1 MAQGSGRFRVALLV
15 WLSFGGIAL
24 WLGSQ
29 LHADSPQY
37 AITNIGVMPGGFQSG
52 ALAIN
57 ANGGVAGLADF
68 HAAIYR
74 DGVLQDIGTLG
85 GTELDHSMANGIT
98 DAGVIAGESS
108 NGRGVLHAFVFKAGT
123 MTDLTPADAWFS
135 RARAINAREQIVGE
149 RWPSDGSERP
159 HAFLYDA
166 GEIVDLGTLGPGQR
180 SQANALNMR
189 DQVVGF
195 SFAPPDDAAATGPP
209 YHAVLWENRSIVD
222 LGTFGGAAASAW
234 AINDAGQIAGT
245 YTRTIDGVEAT
256 RAFVYDL
263 HTEAFTELPAPA
275 GTTHAFAWGI
285 NSAGDVVG
293 QIVLGPSMN
302 DHAVVWRGGVMIDLN
317 DVIPAGSGDVLVSGL
332 AINDAG
338 QIAATGRTPAGVRG
352 FILTPSGGAAWSS
365 HDIGTTG
372 LAGSLAIDANGI
384 FTVRGAGADIW
395 DTADSFQFVSQPLP
409 GNGTIVARLEGM
421 TGTHQFAKAG
431 VMLREGLGSGA
442 AHVILN
448 VKPDGDVEFMQRMSP
463 SGDTAYL
470 TGGHVSLPSWLR
482 LTRDGSTITGSVSPD
497 GISWTTI
504 AAAYAPFGATV
515 EAGLAVTSHDPSQLN
530 TAQFAG
536 PGVMPAPWIDR
547 DVGSSGLVGNASF
560 NGGLLSVKA
569 AGSDIWSDADS
580 FHYVYRTMPAAGSI
594 TVRVVAL
601 ENTHMFAKAGV
612 MIRESA
618 SADSVHVVLDVKP
631 DGLVEFMQR
640 STTGG
645 STTYLA
651 GGVGPWVRLERAGAG
666 ITAST
671 SPDGATWTVIGST
684 TAVFSSN
691 ATVGIAVT
699 SHDAGRLTSAI
710 VDQVVVEQ

>member
-1 MAQGSGRFRVALLV
+1 MSQGSGRSRVALLAL
-15 WLSFGGIAL
+15 LSCGGIAL

-37 AITNIGVMPGGFQSG
+37 FITNIGLVPRGFQSA

-57 ANGGVAGLADF
+57 ANGAAAGVADF
-68 HAAIYR
+68 HAAVYR
-74 DGVLQDIGTLG
+74 DGLLQDIGTIG
-85 GTELDHSMANGIT
+85 GTELDHSLANGIT

-108 NGRGVLHAFVFKAGT
+108 NGRGVLHAFVFKDGT
-123 MTDLTPADAWFS
+123 MTDLTPTDEWFS
-135 RARAINAREQIVGE
+135 RARAINTREQIVGE
-149 RWPSDGSERP
+149 QWPADGSERP

-166 GEIVDLGTLGPGQR
+166 GEIVDLGTLGPDQR

-195 SFAPPDDAAATGPP
+195 SFAPPADAATTGPP

-222 LGTFGGAAASAW
+222 LGTFGGSAASAW

-263 HTEAFTELPAPA
+263 RTALFTELPAPA
-275 GTTHAFAWGI
+275 SVTHAFATGI

-293 QIVLGPSMN
+293 QIILGPSN
-302 DHAVVWRGGVMIDLN
+302 DHAVVWHGGVMFDLN
-317 DVIPAGSGDVLVSGL
+317 EVIPAGSGDVLGSAL

-338 QIAATGRTPAGVRG
+338 QIAATGRTAEGVRG
-352 FILTPSGGAAWSS
+352 FILTPSSGAAWNSV
-365 HDIGTTG
+365 DIGTTG
-372 LAGSLAIDANGI
+372 LSGSLTVGADGI

-395 DTADSFQFVSQPLP
+395 GTADSFHFVSQPLP

-431 VMLREGLGSGA
+431 VMLRDGLGSGA

-482 LTRDGSTITGSVSPD
+482 LTSDGSTITGSVSPD
-497 GISWTTI
+497 GISWTTVGV
-504 AAAYAPFGATV
+504 AAASFGANV
-515 EAGLAVTSHDPSQLN
+515 QAGLAVTSHDPSQLN
-530 TAQFAG
+530 TARFGGA
-536 PGVMPAPWIDR
+536 GVMPAPWIDR
-547 DVGSSGLVGNASF
+547 DVGTSGLIGNASF
-560 NGGLLSVKA
+560 NGGTLTVKA

-580 FHYVYRTMPAAGSI
+580 FHYVYRTMPASGSI
-594 TVRVVAL
+594 TARVVAL
-601 ENTHMFAKAGV
+601 ENTHMFAKAGI
-612 MIRESA
+612 MIRETA

-671 SPDGATWTVIGST
+671 SQDGATWTVIGST

-691 ATVGIAVT
+691 ATGGIAVT
-699 SHDAGRLTSAI
+699 SHDAGRLTSAV
-710 VDQVVVEQ
+710 VDQVVVDQ